1 MDTLLNLPAISSHH
15 DLKGLRYLY
24 DSVEAQVH
32 GALGITANTY
42 GGLQTSILMKK
53 LPSQIQ
59 LIALTEEKWEVEK
72 PMKIVNWE
80 VNARERSATS
90 HTSNPTSAPKRQ
102 LPRTPLTATAL
113 MISNSGPFHCAFC
126 EQDHISSSCTFVMS
140 MRVSTT

>member
-59 LIALTEEKWEVEK
+59 LIALTEEK
-72 PMKIVNWE
+72 
-80 VNARERSATS
+80 
-90 HTSNPTSAPKRQ
+90 
-102 LPRTPLTATAL
+102 
-113 MISNSGPFHCAFC
+113 
-126 EQDHISSSCTFVMS
+126 
-140 MRVSTT
+140 